1 VITPKSQAFDELLL
15 IKRGGRTIFFGETGH
30 YSANLI
36 NYFEVRCRPVTH
48 QTDVAHRA
56 PLDGRTHSRLRTRS

>member
-1 VITPKSQAFDELLL
+1 MHIQAFDELLL

-36 NYFEVRCRPVTH
+36 NYFEVCR
-48 QTDVAHRA
+48 QA
-56 PLDGRTHSRLRTRS
+56 P